1 MWRLI
6 SLLSSPA
13 VLARSTRIHRAKQQR
28 HCHAVYIP
36 YRSATSLHAFV
47 WLANPTVNFPKGKN
61 YLLVER
67 KTAAGWQRV
76 ADDGDWNTRVRWQLK
91 ANAYVADLSWEVPQ
105 QTPLGEYRL
114 SHFDFDAAAS
124 AVSGTSSEF
133 EITKVEGK

>member
-1 MWRLI
+1 M
-6 SLLSSPA
+6 
-13 VLARSTRIHRAKQQR
+13 
-28 HCHAVYIP
+28 
-36 YRSATSLHAFV
+36 
-47 WLANPTVNFPKGKN
+47 
-61 YLLVER
+61 ER